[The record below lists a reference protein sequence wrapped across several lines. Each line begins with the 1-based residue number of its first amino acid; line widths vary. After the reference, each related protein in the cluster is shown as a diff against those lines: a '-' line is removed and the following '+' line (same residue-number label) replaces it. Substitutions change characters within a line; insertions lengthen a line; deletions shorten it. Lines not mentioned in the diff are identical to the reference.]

1 MKQGLA
7 ILLIF
12 FSYSAMNAQQT
23 TKVEN
28 PAIIM
33 FSPSFSLQYP
43 MGDNTSLYG
52 VHSKADMNISLKTK
66 SNWTFGFGAGFG
78 FGASPKDFTLLGDM
92 VSNGVVIGKNANIE
106 QPSLEGRIGTFN
118 VEIGKII
125 PIFPKSKI
133 SGIHFKAG
141 IGYLSQKTITTIDGN
156 IVPQLND
163 NYAGLYNQ
171 SMAGLS
177 LSQFIGY
184 TYFSRDKLI
193 NITFGLEHTV
203 AFVKSLNTWDV
214 KTNTSIAD
222 KKATYRY
229 LGPKFTFT
237 IPLYIKDKKYFE
249 KTYFYN

>member
-1 MKQGLA
+1 MKH
-7 ILLIF
+7 ILFYFLIF
-12 FSYSAMNAQQT
+12 MSFLNSKAQEIA
-23 TKVEN
+23 KSEN

-33 FSPSFSLQYP
+33 FSPSFSFQYP
-43 MGDNTSLYG
+43 MGDNSSLYG
-52 VHSKADMNISLKTK
+52 VHSKADMHISIKTK
-66 SNWTFGFGAGFG
+66 SNWTFGVGGGFG

-92 VSNGVVIGKNANIE
+92 VSNGFVIGKNASIE
-106 QPSLEGRIGTFN
+106 QPALEGRIGTFN
-118 VEIGKII
+118 IEVGKII

-133 SGIHFKAG
+133 SGLHIKAG

-184 TYFSRDKLI
+184 TYFARDKLI
-193 NITFGLEHTV
+193 NITFGLEHTI
-203 AFVKSLNTWDV
+203 ALVKSLNAWDV
-214 KTNTSIAD
+214 KKNESIAD

-229 LGPKFTFT
+229 FGPKFTFT
-237 IPLYIKDKKYFE
+237 IPLYIKDKKYYE

>member
-1 MKQGLA
+1 MKR
-7 ILLIF
+7 ILFCFLIF
-12 FSYSAMNAQQT
+12 VSFLALQAQEK

-33 FSPSFSLQYP
+33 FSPSFAFQYP
-43 MGDNTSLYG
+43 MGDNTALYG
-52 VHSKADMNISLKTK
+52 VHSKADMHVSYKTK
-66 SNWTFGFGAGFG
+66 SNWTIGLGGGFG
-78 FGASPKDFTLLGDM
+78 FGAQPKDFTLLGDM
-92 VSNGVVIGKNANIE
+92 VSNGFVIGKNASIE

-133 SGIHFKAG
+133 SGLHVKAG

-229 LGPKFTFT
+229 FGPKFTFT

>member
-1 MKQGLA
+1 MRCFLISFFIIFSFAKILA
-7 ILLIF
+7 
-12 FSYSAMNAQQT
+12 QDK
-23 TKVEN
+23 TKTEN
-28 PAIIM
+28 PTIIM
-33 FSPSFSLQYP
+33 FSPSFSFQYP

-52 VHSKADMNISLKTK
+52 VHSKADMHVSYKTK
-66 SNWTFGFGAGFG
+66 SNWTFGFGGGFG
-78 FGASPKDFTLLGDM
+78 FGAQIKDLTLLGDM
-92 VSNGVVIGKNANIE
+92 VSSGFVIGKNASIE

-125 PIFPKSKI
+125 PVFPKSKI
-133 SGIHFKAG
+133 SGLHFKVG
-141 IGYLSQKTITTIDGN
+141 VGYLSQKTITTIDGN

-177 LSQFIGY
+177 LTQFIGY

-193 NITFGLEHTV
+193 NFTFGFEHNI

-229 LGPKFTFT
+229 FGPKFTFT